1 MAAGREVLAPL
12 TAIQILLMN
21 LITDGAPAL
30 ALGTEKGDP
39 DIMNHPP
46 RPSKEPIINKPMW
59 INIIIQIVTFTLVTL
74 VAFRIGLNS
83 PQVQVAETM
92 AFVTLSLAQV
102 FRAVSSR
109 SEHYPI
115 LKVGL
120 FSNKW
125 MNLAV
130 ATSVILIFLVVYVP
144 FLNQPFDTIPLT
156 IIQWAWVLPLALVP
170 SIIGE
175 VSKWIF

>member
-1 MAAGREVLAPL
+1 
-12 TAIQILLMN
+12 
-21 LITDGAPAL
+21 
-30 ALGTEKGDP
+30 
-39 DIMNHPP
+39 
-46 RPSKEPIINKPMW
+46 
-59 INIIIQIVTFTLVTL
+59 
-74 VAFRIGLNS
+74 
-83 PQVQVAETM
+83 
-92 AFVTLSLAQV
+92 LAQV

-130 ATSVILIFLVVYVP
+130 ATSVIVIFLVVYVP

-156 IIQWAWVLPLALVP
+156 INQWALVLPLALMP